1 MTDVLPT
8 VKVLNEKGESV
19 IINLSDYDAKVHK
32 LALDPLT
39 PLKPLEPVDAPS
51 LFGSSVQPV
60 SWNLPDGS
68 VLQLGDVVAEAHK
81 RTGTTVEGWN
91 ALTQDEREKAIANV
105 VEELVPFESAFSVK
119 KKRTKAG
126 FMFVVV
132 DKHGKAVSEE
142 FETEELAEGHIK
154 VIEGR

>member
-8 VKVLNEKGESV
+8 VKVLNEKGEPV

-39 PLKPLEPVDAPS
+39 PLKPLEPVDAPT
-51 LFGSSVQPV
+51 LFGSSVQPA

-68 VLQLGDVVAEAHK
+68 VLQLSDVVAEAHK
-81 RTGTTVEGWN
+81 RSGTTVEGWN
-91 ALTQDEREKAIANV
+91 SLTQDEREKCIANI
-105 VEELVPFESAFSVK
+105 VEELVPFESGFSVK
-119 KKRTKAG
+119 KKRTKSG

-132 DKHGKAVSEE
+132 DKNGKAASEE
-142 FETEELAEGHIK
+142 FETEELATDHIK